1 MASTRQAGV
10 VPDRTGLFGRTRR
23 LFAGA
28 MPDQRTIFAGSLL
41 WAMAMGLMAVAKL
54 AWMQWYE
61 PPRIALIASFF
72 VAGGLVAFLPGIFIG
87 RLLSRGRRG
96 AGFAATFLA
105 LGIGTIALT
114 AFFIGLQYRQYYA
127 AWHDPFLSVHWI
139 FQFIFTVGAAVYQF
153 LVLGTRV
160 YFPFGIL
167 LLAAASFWNVRGM
180 R

>member
-10 VPDRTGLFGRTRR
+10 APDRTGLFGRTGR
-23 LFAGA
+23 LLADA
-28 MPDQRTIFAGSLL
+28 MPDWRTILVGSLL
-41 WAMAMGLMAVAKL
+41 WAVAMGLMAVAKL
-54 AWMQWYE
+54 LWMQWYE
-61 PPRIALIASFF
+61 PPRVALIASFYA
-72 VAGGLVAFLPGIFIG
+72 AGGLVAFLPGIYLG

-105 LGIGTIALT
+105 LGIGTVALT

-160 YFPFGIL
+160 YFPIGIL
-167 LLAAASFWNVRGM
+167 LLTAASFWNVRGM